1 MKIIA
6 VANQK
11 GGVGKTTVAMQLA
24 AHLSRTFRMLVV
36 DVDPQGSTTWWA
48 QNMAEHIPFDF
59 ADDHDPAVLTRLRE
73 LGDLYDLVVVDT
85 PGSLEDARTL
95 EVVLD
100 AADYVVVPV
109 VPEPMAI
116 DPTLRTVTC
125 LIEPRSLP
133 YRVLLNRVDARI
145 PGQYEQWQTVLQD
158 SFGLL
163 TFQSYLRQ
171 YLIHA
176 HAPMLGRLV
185 TNLTDTRRTE
195 GSIADITRVGFE
207 LTSYLSSGLHSRW

>member
-36 DVDPQGSTTWWA
+36 DVDPQGSSTWWA

-85 PGSLEDARTL
+85 PGSLEDTRTL
-95 EVVLD
+95 EAVLD
-100 AADYVVVPV
+100 AADHVIVPV

-116 DPTLRTVTC
+116 DPTVRTVTR
-125 LIEPRSLP
+125 LIEPRGLP
-133 YRVLLNRVDARI
+133 YRVLLNRVDGRI
-145 PGQYEQWQTVLQD
+145 PGQYQQWQTVLQE
-158 SFGLL
+158 SFGLQ
-163 TFQSYLRQ
+163 TFQAYLRQ

-176 HAPMLGRLV
+176 QAPMLGRLV

-207 LTSYLSSGLHSRW
+207 LTSYLPSGLHARW

>member
-1 MKIIA
+1 MRIVA

-85 PGSLEDARTL
+85 PGSLEDTRTL
-95 EVVLD
+95 EAVLD
-100 AADYVVVPV
+100 AADYVIVPV

-116 DPTLRTVTC
+116 DPTVRTATR
-125 LIEPRSLP
+125 LIEPRGLP
-133 YRVLLNRVDARI
+133 YRVLLNRVDGRI
-145 PGQYEQWQTVLQD
+145 PGQYQQWQAVLQD

-171 YLIHA
+171 YLIHS

-185 TNLTDTRRTE
+185 TNLTDTRRAE
-195 GSIADITRVGFE
+195 GSIADITRVGLE
-207 LTSYLSSGLHSRW
+207 LTSYLPSELRSRW

>member
-85 PGSLEDARTL
+85 PGSLEDTRTL
-95 EVVLD
+95 EAVLD
-100 AADYVVVPV
+100 AADYVIVPV

-116 DPTLRTVTC
+116 DPTIRTVSR
-125 LIEPRSLP
+125 LIEPRGLP
-133 YRVLLNRVDARI
+133 YRVLLNRVDGRI
-145 PGQYEQWQTVLQD
+145 PGQYQQWQTVLQD

-171 YLIHA
+171 YLSHA

-185 TNLTDTRRTE
+185 TNLADTRRAE
-195 GSIADITRVGFE
+195 GTIADITRVGLE
-207 LTSYLSSGLHSRW
+207 LTSYLSSGLHSRS